1 MASPLLRFVFLL
13 ACVVNVAK
21 AAEEAST
28 AEATNHEDVEAI
40 LRELQTQGEPAPD
53 MATNTASIKGAFTF
67 TVPNPTAI
75 LGNTTVKAAF
85 ELSMEQSIAADLPT
99 VSAGNVDAT
108 ASAGTRRLESAEPR
122 QLAGKIKVD
131 YTITVPSAQSTT
143 VLASV
148 KTALTAT
155 KIQEKTQAAIRGID
169 AALCPSCATASVT
182 GVVINTAP
190 AVQGATSSSTGTDT
204 SSADRSHVLWAIF
217 SFAATWVL

>member
-53 MATNTASIKGAFTF
+53 MAATASIKGAFTF
-67 TVPNPTAI
+67 KVANSAAV

-85 ELSMEQSIAADLPT
+85 ELNIEQKIAAELPT
-99 VSAGNVDAT
+99 VSASNVDAT
-108 ASAGTRRLESAEPR
+108 ASAGARRLESAEPR
-122 QLAGKIKVD
+122 QLAGTIKVD
-131 YTITVPSAQSTT
+131 YTITVPSAQSTS

-169 AALCPSCATASVT
+169 PALCPSCATASVS

-217 SFAATWVL
+217 SFAATWFL

>member
-53 MATNTASIKGAFTF
+53 MAATASIQGAFTF
-67 TVPNPTAI
+67 TVENPTII

-148 KTALTAT
+148 KTALTVA

-169 AALCPSCATASVT
+169 AALCPDCATATVT
-182 GVVINTAP
+182 GVVVNTAP

-217 SFAATWVL
+217 SFAATWFL